1 LLKIDINDTSK
12 RYLDM
17 TTLTVIQYPLDIFY
31 TSSPTNYELSDAT
44 IEIINKLA
52 SKVGAPSYRKTPQFH
67 KKERPRRRHAKSV
80 ISAADWEE
88 MRNFKTTQLTKNV
101 DGINKDIDE
110 LRGLL
115 NKLTQSNYNDILQK
129 IIKLLENILKN
140 NATEDELMK
149 VGKSIFEI
157 GSMNKFWSKI
167 YAKLYKDLIHTFPIM
182 KQISEKSFESF
193 LSVFE
198 IIRYVDAE
206 KDYDEFCRVNKENA
220 NRRALSSFFVQLM
233 KNHIIPLEKLLTI
246 VKTLQ
251 AKFMHLIEQ
260 PDNKNE
266 IEEIAENIIII
277 IQGGGNP
284 FYKNP
289 PIAEFIKNVIVMKVT
304 NHISLTRKTIFKFL
318 DLIDEM

>member
-1 LLKIDINDTSK
+1 
-12 RYLDM
+12 M
-17 TTLTVIQYPLDIFY
+17 TTPIVIQYSLDTFY
-31 TSSPTNYELSDAT
+31 TSLPINYELSDIT

-80 ISAADWEE
+80 ITAADWEE
-88 MRNFKTTQLTKNV
+88 MRNFKATQLAKNV
-101 DGINKDIDE
+101 DGIDRDIDE

-115 NKLTQSNYNDILQK
+115 NKLTQSNYSKISQQ

-140 NATEDELMK
+140 DATEEELMK

-157 GSMNKFWSKI
+157 GSMNKFWSEL
-167 YAKLYKDLIHTFPIM
+167 YAKLYKDLIYIFPIM

-193 LSVFE
+193 LAVFE

-246 VKTLQ
+246 VETLQ
-251 AKFMHLIEQ
+251 AKFMHLIDQ
-260 PDNKNE
+260 SDRKNE
-266 IEEIAENIIII
+266 IDEIAENIIII
-277 IQGGGNP
+277 IQGGGDQL
-284 FYKNP
+284 YKNP
-289 PIAEFIKNVIVMKVT
+289 FIAEFVNKIVDMKVA
-304 NHISLTRKTIFKFL
+304 NHVSLSRKTIFKFL